1 MNKVALSLAVALTLG
16 AAPPPQ
22 GRPAI
27 TGISH
32 LAVYS
37 ADLAASDHF
46 YGFILGGRKAPDP
59 ENPTGARYYF
69 SPIQFVEV
77 LPLPAG
83 QGQSR
88 LAHAAYNT
96 VDAARL
102 RTWLAAHGAGA
113 VSDLHRTSDGTL

>member
-1 MNKVALSLAVALTLG
+1 MTKTFLALAALLALG
-16 AAPPPQ
+16 AAPAPPE

-59 ENPTGARYYF
+59 EDPHGVRYYF
-69 SPIQFVEV
+69 SGVQFVEV
-77 LPLPAG
+77 LPLPFG
-83 QGQSR
+83 QGESR

-96 VDAARL
+96 VDATRL
-102 RTWLAAHGAGA
+102 RAWLAAHGAG
-113 VSDLHRTSDGTL
+113 SLS